1 MPKSPHVW
9 RPFVR
14 AGLSIAL
21 LVASLAAGHAWAPP
35 STPELWRPVVH
46 FTPPQG
52 FMNDPNGLVYLDGQ
66 FHLFYQHN
74 PFGPKWGHMS
84 WGHAVSRDL
93 LTWRDLPVALR
104 EDEGWMMFSG
114 SAVADTDDTSGLCN
128 GSRTC
133 LAAIY
138 TMHRETRQAQG
149 LAVSPDGGTTW
160 TKFAGNPVLD
170 LQLKDFRDP
179 KVFWHAETRQ
189 WVMAVSIPDGHQVRL
204 FGSKNLKSWTPLS
217 TFGPAGA
224 VAGVW
229 ECPTLMRVPVEGTS
243 AWKWVLAVRVSEG
256 APAGG
261 TGIQYFVGD
270 FDGTRFAVDGAES
283 AARWVDAGPDFYAA
297 QDWNN
302 MPSDPRR
309 TVWVGW
315 MSNWIYANEEPSGEG
330 GPTTEPSGADWTRVL
345 TQVAPRG
352 PWRGAMTIPR
362 EVSVRRVEGAWRLV
376 QTPVRELVAAREPS
390 RLTVRPVD
398 AGADQT
404 RSRVD
409 GSVTNVDVTVRLGTA
424 AEAGLY
430 IHASDTERTR
440 IAVSRSAGGLVVDRH
455 ESGTSAGAKF
465 PLAVTVP
472 LHDVETAR
480 FRVIIDRSS
489 IEIFA
494 DDGLSVV
501 TMRVFPSQA
510 TNQVWK
516 TFTDR
521 GVADVSVVEH
531 TIRVS
536 APQ

>member
-1 MPKSPHVW
+1 MPKPPRVW
-9 RPFVR
+9 RPFVH
-14 AGLSIAL
+14 AGLSISL
-21 LVASLAAGHAWAPP
+21 LVLGLAAGHAWSPDAP
-35 STPELWRPVVH
+35 PELWRPVAH

-66 FHLFYQHN
+66 YHLFYQHN

-104 EDEGWMMFSG
+104 EDDGWMVFSG
-114 SAVADTDDTSGLCN
+114 SAVADPDDTSGLCR
-128 GSRTC
+128 GSRSC

-160 TKFAGNPVLD
+160 TPFAGNPILD

-179 KVFWHAETRQ
+179 KVFWHSGTRR
-189 WVMAVSIPDGHQVRL
+189 WVMAVSIPDGHQVR
-204 FGSKNLKSWTPLS
+204 FFESKDLKAWTPLS

-229 ECPTLMRVPVEGTS
+229 ECPTLMRVPVDGSTE
-243 AWKWVLAVRVSEG
+243 WQWVLAVSVSEG

-270 FDGTRFAVDGAES
+270 FDGTRFTTDGSDRS
-283 AARWVDAGPDFYAA
+283 AKWVDAGPDFYAA

-302 MPSDPRR
+302 LPSDPRR
-309 TVWVGW
+309 AVWVGW
-315 MSNWIYANEEPSGEG
+315 MSNWVYANEEPSGDG
-330 GPTTEPSGADWTRVL
+330 GSTTEPSAADWTRVL
-345 TQVAPRG
+345 TQVAARG
-352 PWRGAMTIPR
+352 PWRGAMTMPR

-376 QTPVRELVAAREPS
+376 QAPVRELVQARDSS
-390 RLTVRPVD
+390 RLAVRPVD
-398 AGADQT
+398 ASAANT
-404 RSRVD
+404 RPRIV
-409 GSVTNVDVTVRLGTA
+409 GSVTDVDVTVRLGTA
-424 AEAGLY
+424 AEAGVD
-430 IHASDTERTR
+430 IHVSDKERTR
-440 IAVSRSAGGLVVDRH
+440 IAVSRSSGGLVVDRR
-455 ESGTSAGAKF
+455 SGGRPAGAKF
-465 PLAVTVP
+465 PLAITVP

-489 IEIFA
+489 LEIFA
-494 DDGLSVV
+494 DDGLAVV
-501 TMRVFPSQA
+501 TMRVFPTERSAQI
-510 TNQVWK
+510 WK
-516 TFTDR
+516 TFADK

-531 TIRVS
+531 VVRLS
-536 APQ
+536 AQ